1 MWYIK
6 AIQKSFDWSAYRA
19 THIYS
24 DIQVCRLHDIITD
37 RSYID
42 VSTYLKKNNT
52 WNYDIRIN
60 INIWRYFADLSEVI
74 ADHVYCQYTIVC
86 VDNLNKI
93 LVKYKF
99 YYLLGLGMC
108 LERQYKWHH
117 SCQIYFSK
125 MTCIY
130 LSIINM

>member
-6 AIQKSFDWSAYRA
+6 DIQKSFDWSAYRA

-60 INIWRYFADLSEVI
+60 INIWRYFAELSEVI
-74 ADHVYCQYTIVC
+74 ADHVHCQYTIVC
-86 VDNLNKI
+86 VDNLNTI
-93 LVKYKF
+93 FV
-99 YYLLGLGMC
+99 
-108 LERQYKWHH
+108 
-117 SCQIYFSK
+117 
-125 MTCIY
+125 
-130 LSIINM
+130 